1 MPRLFVKTASLT
13 PGSIPQYGQ
22 LHYMQLDA
30 EFSESQAR
38 EAIISLLNTMPEQR
52 AFEWMRSEFPEWF
65 SAQLV
70 TE

>member
-1 MPRLFVKTASLT
+1 MTRLFVKTASLT
-13 PGSIPQYGQ
+13 PGEIPQYGQ
-22 LHYMQLDA
+22 RHYMQLDA

-65 SAQLV
+65 SAQFV